1 MLEMGR
7 PPVIGGLTFRA
18 NFRWTLTGNVVNAA
32 CQWGMISALAWLGS
46 RRALGQFVLGLS
58 IAAPVISFTMLQLR
72 AVQVTDVRGEFSF
85 GDYLG
90 TRILWTLVAMA
101 TIIVASA
108 WLVEDATTFWVVM
121 LVGLM
126 KCVDSLSDI
135 VRGLFQSLERMD
147 LTAVS
152 LMMKGVPSLTAL
164 VVTMWLTQSIV
175 KASAAMVIVWTASL
189 MVNDLWPALR
199 LRTEIVGAKAA
210 ARELYP
216 RFRRSALVRLTL
228 ISLPL
233 GVVMA
238 LISLQ
243 ANIPRYF
250 LQVYRG
256 EEAVGYFGAIV
267 YPMMAGMIVTA
278 ALGQS
283 ACTRLARSFAEDL
296 PEFQRLLGRL
306 TAFSA
311 VLGLVIFVGTYLF
324 GRPVLRMMY
333 GPSFAD
339 YYSEFVV
346 VALAFG
352 IQLVSSCLG
361 YGMTAA
367 RFFRGQV
374 AITAGSCIVT
384 AGAAVVLVP
393 RFGIMGAA
401 EAVLATSLIM
411 ALGFAVGVFHAVRV
425 RRAATYTEGFKRAVQ
440 G

>member
-1 MLEMGR
+1 
-7 PPVIGGLTFRA
+7 
-18 NFRWTLTGNVVNAA
+18 
-32 CQWGMISALAWLGS
+32 MISALAWLGT
-46 RRALGQFVLGLS
+46 RRALGQYVLGLS

-85 GDYLG
+85 GDYFG
-90 TRILWTLVAMA
+90 TRILWTLVAVA
-101 TIIVASA
+101 AIVVTAL

-135 VRGLFQSLERMD
+135 VRGLFQGLERMD

-152 LMMKGVPSLTAL
+152 LMVKGVLSLAAL
-164 VVTMWLTQSIV
+164 AVTMWLTQSIV
-175 KASAAMVIVWTASL
+175 PASAAMVIAWTASFV
-189 MVNDLWPALR
+189 VNDLRCARR
-199 LRTEIVGAKAA
+199 LRRETIGAKAA
-210 ARELYP
+210 VGMLRP
-216 RFRRSALVRLTL
+216 RFRRSAIVRLTS

-243 ANIPRYF
+243 TNIPRYF
-250 LQVYRG
+250 LQIYAG
-256 EEAVGYFGAIV
+256 EEAVGCFGAIV
-267 YPMMAGMIVTA
+267 YPMMAGIVVTA

-283 ACTRLARSFAEDL
+283 ACTRLARSFVADL
-296 PEFQRLLGRL
+296 PEFQRLLGKL

-311 VLGLVIFVGTYLF
+311 ALGFVLVVGTYLF

-346 VALAFG
+346 VALACG
-352 IQLVSSCLG
+352 IQLVGSCWG

-367 RFFRGQV
+367 RFFRAQV
-374 AITAGSCIVT
+374 AITVGSCIAT
-384 AGAAVVLVP
+384 AGAALVLVP
-393 RFGIMGAA
+393 RFGVMGAA
-401 EAVLATSLIM
+401 EAVLATSLVM
-411 ALGFAVGVFHAVRV
+411 AVGFALGVYRAVRV
-425 RRAATYTEGFKRAVQ
+425 QRAARGAEGFKKEV
-440 G
+440 

>member
-1 MLEMGR
+1 MLEKGC

-72 AVQVTDVRGEFSF
+72 AVQVTDVHGEFSF

-90 TRILWTLVAMA
+90 TRILWTLVAVA
-101 TIIVASA
+101 AIVVAAA

-126 KCVDSLSDI
+126 KCVDSLADI

-147 LTAVS
+147 LTASS
-152 LMMKGVPSLTAL
+152 LMMKGVLSLAAL
-164 VVTMWLTQSIV
+164 AVAMWLTQSIV
-175 KASAAMVIVWTASL
+175 KASAAMVIVWTASF

-199 LRTEIVGAKAA
+199 LRTEMVGAKAA
-210 ARELYP
+210 VHELRP
-216 RFRRSALVRLTL
+216 RFRRSAVVRLTL
-228 ISLPL
+228 ISIPL

-250 LQVYRG
+250 LQIYRG

-283 ACTRLARSFAEDL
+283 ACTRLARSFADDL
-296 PEFQRLLGRL
+296 PAFQRLLGRL
-306 TAFSA
+306 SA
-311 VLGLVIFVGTYLF
+311 ISAALGIVLVVGTYVL
-324 GRPVLRMMY
+324 GRPLLRVMY

-346 VALAFG
+346 VALACG
-352 IQLVSSCLG
+352 IQLVSSCWG

-367 RFFRGQV
+367 RFFRAQV
-374 AITAGSCIVT
+374 AITVGSCIAT
-384 AGAAVVLVP
+384 AGAALLLVP

-401 EAVLATSLIM
+401 GAVLATSLIM
-411 ALGFAVGVFHAVRV
+411 AVGFALAMSWAVRS
-425 RRAATYTEGFKRAVQ
+425 RRVAT
-440 G
+440 